1 MFPITLRN
9 LSFITILLCLSA
21 CQTAYYSAME
31 KVGYH
36 KRDILVDRVED
47 VQQAQQDAQKEF
59 KSALEQFQS
68 VVQFDGGELQARYEQ
83 LNDEYE
89 ASKTAA
95 EAVTE
100 RIEKVEDVAEDLFDE
115 WQAELDQYSSARLRS
130 QSATKLAKTKAR
142 YKTLIKAMRQSEKK
156 MQPFLSALQDNVLF
170 LKHNLNAQAVG
181 ALKGELAGI
190 EKDVQAI
197 IREIDRSIKESE
209 KFISSLNAG

>member
-1 MFPITLRN
+1 MFPITLSN
-9 LSFITILLCLSA
+9 LSLITMLLCLSA

-95 EAVTE
+95 DAVTE

-209 KFISSLNAG
+209 KFISSLHAG

>member
-1 MFPITLRN
+1 MQISNKL
-9 LSFITILLCLSA
+9 IVLCFALTLSA
-21 CQTAYYSAME
+21 CQSAYYSAME

-47 VQQAQQDAQKEF
+47 VQNAQQEAQQEF

-68 VVQFDGGELQARYEQ
+68 VIAFDGGGLQARYEQ

-89 ASKTAA
+89 ASKSAA
-95 EAVTE
+95 EAVSNH
-100 RIEKVEDVAEDLFDE
+100 IDKVEDVAEDLFDE
-115 WQAELDQYSSARLRS
+115 WQDELEQYSSARLRS
-130 QSATKLAKTKAR
+130 QSATKLAKTKSR
-142 YKTLIKAMRQSEKK
+142 YKTLLRAMRQSESK

-190 EKDVQAI
+190 ERDVQAI
-197 IREIDRSIKESE
+197 IKEIDRSIKESE
-209 KFISSLNAG
+209 KFINSLNAN